1 MRRISQ
7 LEHRFVHFIPEV
19 IEEGVLY
26 ISIEF
31 ATTAHKCCC
40 GCGEEVV
47 VVLSPTDWSLN
58 FNGASVSLDPS
69 IGNWSFK
76 CRSHYWIRRNRVLW
90 ARAWTPE
97 EIKRGRVFD
106 EQRKQHHFSGE
117 ASDDADF
124 DTDADDPIAPDN
136 QPSRRS
142 W

>member
-1 MRRISQ
+1 MSRISQ

-26 ISIEF
+26 ISTEF
-31 ATTAHKCCC
+31 ATTVHKCCC

-47 VVLSPTDWSLN
+47 AVLSPTDWSLQ
-58 FNGASVSLDPS
+58 FNGESVSLDPS

-90 ARAWTPE
+90 ARAWTPD
-97 EIKRGRVFD
+97 EIKRGRAFD
-106 EQRKQHHFSGE
+106 EQRKQRHFSGQSAE
-117 ASDDADF
+117 DADF
-124 DTDADDPIAPDN
+124 DPDTDSPISPDESAP
-136 QPSRRS
+136 RRF